1 MGSWSAARLG
11 TTRGRCEQTHV
22 PPGRGMRGEEG
33 LCQAA
38 VRSFSWCAIRGVG
51 YGLLSLQ
58 MKDALNGN
66 IAFKLLIDSKSEYA
80 LLHKEIWNQNSSWVL
95 KANSNLL
102 RKKAQFCL
110 PRWNV
115 VKGNRKTAQPVC
127 SGIMQK
133 GFLQTWLWAPVSKQD
148 AAKPQVWS
156 QSLVSRS
163 RKPECWFSC
172 FYLFVIGVLWL
183 LPIWKDCSAP
193 LDTPVTFYAWSLLQ
207 FWHYFPQSYERELN
221 QYPLSVLL
229 CPCLPLC
236 LFKCS

>member
-22 PPGRGMRGEEG
+22 APGRGMRGEEG

-115 VKGNRKTAQPVC
+115 VNGNRKTAQPVC
-127 SGIMQK
+127 VCALASCRRAFCKHGCGHQLANRTLPSHK
-133 GFLQTWLWAPVSKQD
+133 YEASHLFQGQE
-148 AAKPQVWS
+148 S
-156 QSLVSRS
+156 QSADLAAFI
-163 RKPECWFSC
+163 C
-172 FYLFVIGVLWL
+172 LW
-183 LPIWKDCSAP
+183 
-193 LDTPVTFYAWSLLQ
+193 
-207 FWHYFPQSYERELN
+207 
-221 QYPLSVLL
+221 
-229 CPCLPLC
+229 
-236 LFKCS
+236 